1 MVCRPMVATLPG
13 GQLHGQLTRRQ
24 RAVPPAPVRCFVAG
38 VVLAC
43 QCCPTFVLTRPITRG
58 AGDAAAR
65 RCSAARATFRRGQGS
80 DAGIAA
86 ASSGTF
92 PARPRQAWRRRLKTW
107 AAVCAAGVAAL
118 AVPAAAVARTA
129 RRHATRQQEQ
139 RAGFFTAG
147 ALALLF
153 VLAYFNSKKEDD
165 SENKRIK
172 SEVERLVRLKK
183 EFEEAE
189 ANEDLSDDSMAA
201 ALRKAKEDLGKEKD
215 GDEEGDQEVG
225 DDEFEASKGLL

>member
-65 RCSAARATFRRGQGS
+65 RCSVARATVRRGQGS
-80 DAGIAA
+80 DAGSAA
-86 ASSGTF
+86 TSSGA